1 LRTGAKTLLRA
12 IWQRWSIENSLH
24 WMRDVLLREDAHRYR
39 EDNGVQ
45 NLVTLLSLAINAL
58 RLEGIWSRA
67 DAKSQQGSCSDLR
80 ITIASS
86 ALMSCITACIP
97 ARIERNPASRNRL
110 RAAVRNVAMAPAPLP
125 L

>member
-1 LRTGAKTLLRA
+1 
-12 IWQRWSIENSLH
+12 
-24 WMRDVLLREDAHRYR
+24 MRDVLLREDAHRYR